1 MAWRESDW
9 KISPFSGACM
19 TEFGTRARLSWLA
32 YLEQFQFAI
41 RTDCWLVV
49 GEGCDRERGG
59 GGGDPSRGIQDSCVF
74 LFLPFARVSSALL
87 GAILPLQLG
96 NQGRVSES

>member
-19 TEFGTRARLSWLA
+19 TDFGTRARLSWLA

-41 RTDCWLVV
+41 RTEYWLVV
-49 GEGCDRERGG
+49 EGYDREK
-59 GGGDPSRGIQDSCVF
+59 GGDPSRGIQDSCVF